1 MARNL
6 SHNLKRV
13 VAGLCAVLVISGAAP
28 VQPIGEYLSS
38 VAVVNAVDY
47 SASDLAVNDV
57 LHLGDT
63 ISVEQYSQYSC
74 GGTNNTFP
82 QGGSYQ
88 LVRYDQE
95 LGIRTVSDNGQ
106 YYGLYLDDNGTPI
119 IVALSDNPLA
129 VTDYSDGV
137 VLTAKNDTNL
147 VFAVHEKT
155 PVYTPPTTVNPNLT
169 SYSGEEQQLFV
180 PGSVTEGGRLYYGVT
195 RSYDDNNPRWTSSS
209 MLTATDAGT
218 YYLWYKVDANSGYK
232 SIDCTYVGAVTIDK
246 IDSAVTS
253 APESKNII
261 YKQGTAQALVT
272 PGVASGGTMMYAPGR
287 FEKRDN
293 IKEDY
298 VPAIGDIIK
307 PYGDNGVRFPSG
319 YSIKIGDTTYSNSS
333 NIYGIHFY
341 IDNGKKCVS
350 SAYNIYGI
358 ETVWYS
364 SGKDAFKVTAVDTEN
379 KVATIE
385 FVDYDTAVAAYVITA
400 DNNIWSEDIPTG
412 TDKGGYSVSY
422 MVSGDSNHN
431 NTAISSVTSEI
442 KEYTEA
448 EGNIGVVYKTDKT
461 YDGNALTKD
470 DFTISAE
477 SETAAASLISDTNTV
492 ITVTDNATGLPI
504 VDAGTYT
511 AKITLR
517 NDTSKQY
524 AEVTL
529 ANVVV
534 DRRKVT
540 VTPKAGA
547 STAYGTAPLYGERD
561 NDESKAIDYT
571 FEVAGSEGVAADR
584 GFIGADGD
592 RAALGNLIDV
602 AGYDK
607 NNIGDNDQGEYGYMF
622 AADFAEIKVGDE
634 SSGIS
639 DYDIPVSISHNYSAS
654 ASIYTSEELGGIT
667 NIVDASYY
675 MTYDGEFTKNIEVY
689 VAETTKTSFNS
700 KDAIDVSTMTKVYD
714 GSWSVTN
721 GWNRIV
727 FDKTFTRTNLNKNLI
742 IAFVDKSNSS
752 ASVSYRF
759 AAMSTENNRISIY
772 AFSTDN
778 SASLN
783 TTKAKNNVYKI
794 PVVKFSDYA
803 KKAYGNYELV
813 LDTANTF
820 TVDKKTMTAEAFA
833 GMFTPNALV
842 YNKSEQT
849 AAFTATDPAADNDSA
864 VVTED
869 DYALTGTVKGTNA
882 DTYTATIAPSADGNY
897 ALSGAESVDVEWTI
911 SPNNIENATRVVD
924 DFDWSD
930 IDSTDTTF
938 RYKVLPRSYN
948 ANTQNPEIELYFGN
962 TKLVRGFE
970 YDYMIIDCT
979 VTDNTNK
986 TYEPN
991 VYGQKNIKSDYKFAV
1006 TGVQNYTGIFFGT
1019 WGIDKT
1025 DAKTIEEAVTLSAIN
1040 KVYDAKTYNDN
1051 TDGSSDVSITA
1062 NDTTAALANEIANA
1076 QWTYT
1081 YCTVDEEFYNSES
1094 KDFASLTYTNSAPKN
1109 AGYYAVKATL
1119 TGDNFEETSLYD
1131 IFEIEKRPVTLT
1143 PKALEEERE
1152 FLGNTVDIDFEV
1164 ESAPTA
1170 AQLEADSTLDPDRG
1184 WIKGDKS
1191 YNNSSRIRQR
1201 DWSLALIYD
1210 TDIDNDGELNDY
1222 TLESLTPVG
1231 EYEIIRNDAQLAS
1244 TRGRGLFGNYE
1255 ISVTPG
1261 VNHTITPY
1269 DLSNNGDN
1277 ISIVYENKNADDDNY
1292 TPVAYNTDGYPY
1304 NGREYRVRVKANEIG
1319 KDPVTYVLY
1328 DYGNKKYP
1336 LTQGTDFTLDGT
1348 ISQTNAISDNADPL
1362 YAKIVGRGNFKG
1374 TYQQAWRINQA
1385 DNNIT
1390 KVKFDGTEV
1399 NSADIGEVS
1408 YNGET
1413 LASRITV
1420 EAVGITTPETT
1431 MTFWKYDENAETDD
1445 YKGDKLT
1452 DAPKNAGKYVAE
1464 VVVTDSDG
1472 NYKPFSCTFTVT
1484 ITKLD
1489 VTVKPVL
1496 EKTEYRALFDT
1507 LPTTVSSVTA
1517 TTGSFAE
1524 DETTTASIKSQIAE
1538 TYSFDDTS
1546 KKFVAAN
1553 GTIELANYN
1562 VTCAA
1567 SDAITITQ
1575 VDLSDGKAVLAADT
1589 VALKADGA
1597 TAIPLSAIHLKYKY
1611 TDNGT
1616 EKEYILTAGTD
1627 FEFASDYSV
1636 TTAGNAAVQIKGKGQ
1651 FKGTLDATV
1660 AVAPVIMKATNA
1672 RLDGAIGLNFK
1683 VVIPQELL
1691 NDEGAYATFKTD
1703 NRTVTMLVSDAYYEE
1718 STGRH
1723 VFTYNVIPK
1732 EFADVITVKFFNSKN
1747 EQISFES
1754 TTGTKYNTEG
1764 LKYSMKKYIDGRK
1777 ANGSE
1782 KMKKLAVAMED
1793 YYTAAQIYFKY
1804 GDYQNLSVSK
1814 QTSSVKV
1821 SDISKDCKGYYAGDK
1836 PKGLKSL
1843 TTKMRFE
1850 EVTSFKVYVNFVDG
1864 YSSNDYKYMLDGE
1877 EVQITYD
1884 EDENRYYFRITDICA
1899 KELDKMHT
1907 FSVSDKDGNNTYTLG
1922 YGVLSYAIAC
1932 FDYDSRLQLG
1942 QALYRYNQAAKEYFG
1957 Q

>member
-6 SHNLKRV
+6 SHSLKRV

-47 SASDLAVNDV
+47 SASALAVDTPV
-57 LHLGDT
+57 LNVGDT
-63 ISVEQYSQYSC
+63 ITVPASSSYSY
-74 GGTNNTFP
+74 NNTILNP
-82 QGGSYQ
+82 TTQPLTYT
-88 LVRYDQE
+88 LVRYNEVNNDIAQN
-95 LGIRTVSDNGQ
+95 DNGD
-106 YYGLYLDDNGTPI
+106 YYALYRYDNED
-119 IVALSDNPLA
+119 VWVELKDSNNQRLA
-129 VTDYSDGV
+129 ATNTSDGIV
-137 VLTAKNDTNL
+137 VTAINDTSF
-147 VFAVHEKT
+147 VFGVHEAD
-155 PVYTPPTTVNPNLT
+155 
-169 SYSGEEQQLFV
+169 
-180 PGSVTEGGRLYYGVT
+180 PGNDYQEIQSDQIVI
-195 RSYDDNNPRWTSSS
+195 
-209 MLTATDAGT
+209 T
-218 YYLWYKVDANSGYK
+218 YKY
-232 SIDCTYVGAVTIDK
+232 
-246 IDSAVTS
+246 
-253 APESKNII
+253 
-261 YKQGTAQALVT
+261 
-272 PGVASGGTMMYAPGR
+272 
-287 FEKRDN
+287 
-293 IKEDY
+293 
-298 VPAIGDIIK
+298 
-307 PYGDNGVRFPSG
+307 
-319 YSIKIGDTTYSNSS
+319 
-333 NIYGIHFY
+333 
-341 IDNGKKCVS
+341 DNGKV
-350 SAYNIYGI
+350 
-358 ETVWYS
+358 
-364 SGKDAFKVTAVDTEN
+364 
-379 KVATIE
+379 
-385 FVDYDTAVAAYVITA
+385 
-400 DNNIWSEDIPTG
+400 
-412 TDKGGYSVSY
+412 
-422 MVSGDSNHN
+422 
-431 NTAISSVTSEI
+431 
-442 KEYTEA
+442 
-448 EGNIGVVYKTDKT
+448 
-461 YDGNALTKD
+461 YDGQALTKD

-517 NDTSKQY
+517 NDTSNQY

-534 DRRKVT
+534 NRRKVT

-547 STAYGTAPLYGERD
+547 STVYGAAPLYGVRD

-571 FEVAGSEGVAADR
+571 YEVAGSEGVAADR
-584 GFIGADGD
+584 GFIGTDGD
-592 RAALGNLIDV
+592 RAALGNLIEV

-607 NNIGDNDQGEYGYMF
+607 NNIGDNDQGEYGYKF

-634 SSGIS
+634 SSGSS

-675 MTYDGEFTKNIEVY
+675 MPNDGEFTKNIEVY
-689 VAETTKTSFNS
+689 VAETTKTLFNS

-820 TVDKKTMTAEAFA
+820 TVEKKTMTAEAFA
-833 GMFTPNALV
+833 GMFTPNALT

-882 DTYTATIAPSADGNY
+882 GTYTATIAPSADGNY
-897 ALSGAESVDVEWTI
+897 ALSGAGSVDVEWTI
-911 SPNNIENATRVVD
+911 ESKSLNGAYKVSA
-924 DFDWSD
+924 DFDWTEVD
-930 IDSTDTTF
+930 DDDDRI
-938 RYKVLPRSYN
+938 RYKVLPKSY
-948 ANTQNPEIELYFGN
+948 TGSRQQPEIEIYYGN
-962 TKLVRGFE
+962 TKLNADDLYVKWTEERDE
-970 YDYMIIDCT
+970 AINSHKEISSYEPTASTDYVVIDYDSYKE
-979 VTDNTNK
+979 NTN
-986 TYEPN
+986 
-991 VYGQKNIKSDYKFAV
+991 GQKAV
-1006 TGVQNYTGIFFGT
+1006 RSGYQFIAYGYNNYTGQFVGNWSIS
-1019 WGIDKT
+1019 KT
-1025 DAKTIEEAVTLSAIN
+1025 DAESIEEAVILSANN

-1051 TDGSSDVSITA
+1051 TDGSSDVSIIAKDNT
-1062 NDTTAALANEIANA
+1062 ALANEIANA
-1076 QWTYT
+1076 QWSYS
-1081 YCTVDEEFYNSES
+1081 YCTVNEEFYNSES
-1094 KDFASLTYTNSAPKN
+1094 KNYASLTYTTSAPKK

-1119 TGDNFEETSLYD
+1119 TGDNFEETSLYG

-1143 PKALEEERE
+1143 PVEHTRE
-1152 FLGNTVDIDFEV
+1152 FLACLDVDN
-1164 ESAPTA
+1164 
-1170 AQLEADSTLDPDRG
+1170 TLDPTIEMQVEAEGDGRG
-1184 WIKGDKS
+1184 YIADDLYYDGTYKLTEVDWINTLMYKEYSVQLDEDTEVTNK
-1191 YNNSSRIRQR
+1191 
-1201 DWSLALIYD
+1201 LIP
-1210 TDIDNDGELNDY
+1210 T
-1222 TLESLTPVG
+1222 SPAG
-1231 EYEIIRNDAQLAS
+1231 EYEIVLDKEYIAEYQDIY
-1244 TRGRGLFGNYE
+1244 GNYE
-1255 ISVTPG
+1255 ITLSKEKQ
-1261 VNHTITPY
+1261 HYYDTITPY
-1269 DLSNNGDN
+1269 DLSNKGDN

-1292 TPVAYNTDGYPY
+1292 TAVAYDTDGYPY
-1304 NGREYRVRVKANEIG
+1304 NGREYRVRVEANKIG
-1319 KDPVTYVLY
+1319 QDPVTYVLY
-1328 DYGNKKYP
+1328 DDDNQKYP
-1336 LTQGTDFTLDGT
+1336 LTQGIDFTLSGT
-1348 ISQTNAISDNADPL
+1348 ISRTNAISDDLDPL
-1362 YAKIVGRGNFKG
+1362 YAKIVGKGNFKG

-1385 DNNIT
+1385 DNDIT
-1390 KVKFDGTEV
+1390 TVKFDGTEV
-1399 NSADIGEVS
+1399 NSSDIGEVS

-1420 EAVGITTPETT
+1420 EASGITTPETT

-1452 DAPKNAGKYVAE
+1452 AAPKNAGKYVAE

-1524 DETTTASIKSQIAE
+1524 DETTTASIISQIAE
-1538 TYSFDDTS
+1538 TYSFDDTL
-1546 KKFVAAN
+1546 KKFIAAN

-1562 VTCAA
+1562 VTCVD

-1575 VDLSDGKAVLAADT
+1575 VDLSDGNAVLTADT

-1651 FKGTLDATV
+1651 FKGTLNGTV
-1660 AVAPVIMKATNA
+1660 AVAPVLIKATRA

-1691 NDEGAYATFKTD
+1691 NDEGAYATFETANK
-1703 NRTVTMLVSDAYYEE
+1703 TVTMLVSDAYYEE

-1723 VFTYNVIPK
+1723 VFTYNIIPK
-1732 EFADVITVKFFNSKN
+1732 EYADAVSVKFFSSKK
-1747 EQISFES
+1747 EQVSLES
-1754 TTGTKYNTEG
+1754 TSGTRFNADGFT
-1764 LKYSMKKYIDGRK
+1764 YSMKSYIDGRK
-1777 ANGSE
+1777 ASGSE
-1782 KMKKLAVAMED
+1782 KMKILATAMDD
-1793 YYTAAQIYFKY
+1793 YYTAAKIYFKY
-1804 GDYQNLSVSK
+1804 GDYKNLSISEYS
-1814 QTSSVKV
+1814 SSVKV
-1821 SDISKDCKGYYAGDK
+1821 SDISNDYKGYSEGTLPEGVKK
-1836 PKGLKSL
+1836 PTASL
-1843 TTKMRFE
+1843 MLEEDTT
-1850 EVTSFKVYVNFVDG
+1850 FKVYVNFANNSIDR
-1864 YSSNDYKYMLDGE
+1864 SNYKYMVDGE
-1877 EVQITYD
+1877 EVQLDYD
-1884 EDENRYYFRITDICA
+1884 PVKKKYYIKVSNISA
-1899 KELDKMHT
+1899 KEMDKMHT
-1907 FSVSDKDGNNTYTLG
+1907 FCISDKGGNNTFTLHSS
-1922 YGVLSYAIAC
+1922 VLSYAITC
-1932 FDYDSRLQLG
+1932 FDYDSTV
-1942 QALYRYNQAAKEYFG
+1942 
-1957 Q
+1957 